1 MIKKEPGTCT
11 LNFEFNIAQYGNA
24 VIQKTCQITNLL
36 TLSLLGFKCK
46 QRYLRQKTQN
56 TMCRQVRKL
65 INQQR
70 NITNAG
76 TWALTKRFD
85 SYEHEV
91 NNTFSPV
98 FTVERGTFFFFFF
111 KLVLHDQRKQK
122 NGCGNYA
129 CGDWLGTHYYRPLC
143 IVKIIGGLCWAWS
156 DEPITNNMRRFL
168 FSAAKMPQPHTL
180 QASAAHWLQTGHGL
194 SFQQYNYGFSVFSW
208 FNWHNLFT
216 KSAS

>member
-1 MIKKEPGTCT
+1 MIKKEPSTCT

-98 FTVERGTFFFFFF
+98 FTVERGNFFFFLIGAAWPE
-111 KLVLHDQRKQK
+111 KTEKWMWQ
-122 NGCGNYA
+122 
-129 CGDWLGTHYYRPLC
+129 LC
-143 IVKIIGGLCWAWS
+143 
-156 DEPITNNMRRFL
+156 MRRLIGHPLLSAFMHCKNHRWSLLSVIRWADYKQHETVSL
-168 FSAAKMPQPHTL
+168 FRR
-180 QASAAHWLQTGHGL
+180 
-194 SFQQYNYGFSVFSW
+194 
-208 FNWHNLFT
+208 
-216 KSAS
+216 